1 MIDYCH
7 HACETAAR
15 AINHRM
21 VLRGKRMGYNNI
33 RVLIVDDHTVVR
45 KGIRHIIS
53 FLSGIVVVAE
63 ADDGEEALLLCQQL
77 LPDVVLMDIQMQGMG
92 GVAATI
98 AIRQTYPQIKV
109 IGLSSFQDK
118 ALVIKMLQAQ
128 ANGYLL
134 KSISAEELAQAIRD
148 VHRGETVVS
157 PVLAAALTEEKS
169 AAPAITNQLS
179 TQQRKVLALLVQG
192 FSNTEI
198 ANQLHISQPTAR
210 YHVSAILLKLGVT
223 TRVEA
228 AAQAIKLGLL
238 EEAVG

>member
-1 MIDYCH
+1 
-7 HACETAAR
+7 
-15 AINHRM
+15 
-21 VLRGKRMGYNNI
+21 
-33 RVLIVDDHTVVR
+33 
-45 KGIRHIIS
+45 
-53 FLSGIVVVAE
+53 
-63 ADDGEEALLLCQQL
+63 
-77 LPDVVLMDIQMQGMG
+77 MQGMG

-118 ALVIKMLQAQ
+118 SLVIKMLQAQ